1 MEKEKSFTKILIE
14 KIKLFF
20 VFLLLLSCA
29 NNNEKPSPSVFT
41 QKKYTAGQNIKIN
54 YTKDLNYKSVKTFL
68 ISEDNETIESYGR
81 QEYNSSF
88 IISRFLNKKVDF
100 QKKYFFV
107 LDFENEEML
116 DQVITPVSI
125 DASVIVNSF
134 CASLECKS
142 NSGNVVQE
150 VYNKIS
156 IELFKIAAVKVD
168 YTVVTPYESFSFT
181 HNFSSPTDVDW
192 LDGVVLKEVPE
203 ELTSYVATLHVK
215 AYDINNNFAE
225 TYLPFRV
232 VRPIEVKHFGKY
244 ELAETYEPVPV
255 TGCIP
260 GTIGNNVQYSES
272 ESETRQNSVGIT
284 LSRNWSNSDSTSV
297 NSTQM
302 EGITIS
308 ETEDT
313 VVSSSL
319 SESETVSE
327 SETNSFSNSESANIS
342 FSSTD
347 GENWSWSLGEAETQG
362 TSNSSTSSSNTGVNG
377 SVTTGFS
384 GEGSLPFLAKASGK
398 VEVSAGVSQGW
409 GSSDTNSSSSSD
421 TTSRGY
427 TTGGSAQNSASYG
440 SVSNDARSHSL
451 SGSYVLSSSTS
462 NTITEANG
470 KSSGRVW
477 NMSESIGSGRVVTE
491 GNSENISETIVT
503 SNSSSTTFSYSAYIP
518 RGRYGVFY
526 RQTSRYVKL
535 SEIITYDMDGFPSHA
550 GFIQMNS
557 WAWAP
562 ELSIGEDCL
571 NMPEPNLPQAT
582 CFISPCGE

>member
-1 MEKEKSFTKILIE
+1 MKKVLSSLLITFILITSCTTSNSTNKPE
-14 KIKLFF
+14 
-20 VFLLLLSCA
+20 VFL
-29 NNNEKPSPSVFT
+29 
-41 QKKYTAGQNIKIN
+41 QKKYTAGQNIEVK
-54 YTKDLNYKSVKTFL
+54 YTKDLGYESVKAFL
-68 ISEDNETIESYGR
+68 ISDNNSIVESYGR
-81 QEYNSSF
+81 QKYNTSF
-88 IISRFLNKKVDF
+88 FVNRFLNKKIDF
-100 QKKYFFV
+100 QKSYFLV
-107 LDFENEEML
+107 LDFESGDQL
-116 DQVITPVSI
+116 DQVVTPLEI
-125 DASVIVNSF
+125 DKSVIIKSF
-134 CASLECKS
+134 CSSLECDS

-150 VYNKIS
+150 TYNKIS
-156 IELFKIAAVKVD
+156 IELFKIAAIKIE
-168 YTVVTPYESFSFT
+168 YTIVTPYESFSFI
-181 HNFSSPTDVDW
+181 HDFNSPTDVDW
-192 LDGVVLKEVPE
+192 LDNVVLKEVPE
-203 ELTSYVATLHVK
+203 QYSSYVATLHVK
-215 AYDINNNFAE
+215 AYNKNNEFAE

-244 ELAETYEPVPV
+244 ELAETYEPIPV

-302 EGITIS
+302 EGISIG
-308 ETEDT
+308 ETENT

-327 SETNSFSNSESANIS
+327 SESNSYSNSESANIS
-342 FSSTD
+342 FNSSD

-362 TSNSSTSSSNTGVNG
+362 TSNSNTSSSNTGVNG

-409 GSSDTNSSSSSD
+409 GSSDTNSNSSSD

-427 TTGGSAQNSASYG
+427 TTGGSSQNSTSYG

-535 SEIITYDMDGFPSHA
+535 SEIITYDLDGFPSHA

-582 CFISPCGE
+582 CFIAPCGE

>member
-1 MEKEKSFTKILIE
+1 MKEIKLDKIFCFFIIFLLISCSNADLKEKIDLEVEKNQITSGKSF
-14 KIKLFF
+14 KL
-20 VFLLLLSCA
+20 S
-29 NNNEKPSPSVFT
+29 
-41 QKKYTAGQNIKIN
+41 
-54 YTKDLNYKSVKTFL
+54 YTKNLDYKTVNAFL
-68 ISEDNETIESYGR
+68 ISNKEEIIESYGI
-81 QEYNSSF
+81 QKYKDSF
-88 IISRFLNKKVDF
+88 IINRFLNKNIDF
-100 QKKYFFV
+100 QKNYFIA
-107 LDFENEEML
+107 LDFKNENNLTQVML
-116 DQVITPVSI
+116 PIQIGP
-125 DASVIVNSF
+125 SVIINSF
-134 CASLECKS
+134 CVSLDCDS

-150 VYNKIS
+150 VYNRINIS
-156 IELFKIAAVKVD
+156 LFKIAAVKIN
-168 YTVVTPYESFSFT
+168 YTIVTPYESFSYT
-181 HNFSSPTDVDW
+181 HNFSSPTDLDW
-192 LDGVVLKEVPE
+192 LDNVVLKKVPE
-203 ELTSYVATLHVK
+203 EYSSYVATLHVK
-215 AYDINNNFAE
+215 VYDIDNNYAE

-272 ESETRQNSVGIT
+272 ESEIRQNSVGIT

-302 EGITIS
+302 EGISIG

-319 SESETVSE
+319 SESETISE
-327 SETNSFSNSESANIS
+327 SESNSFSNSESANIS
-342 FSSTD
+342 FSSSD

-362 TSNSSTSSSNTGVNG
+362 TSNSSTNSSNTGVNG

-409 GSSDTNSSSSSD
+409 GSSDTNGSSSSD

-427 TTGGSAQNSASYG
+427 TTGGSAQNSTSYG
-440 SVSNDARSHSL
+440 SISNDVRSHSL

-477 NMSESIGSGRVVTE
+477 NMSESIGSGRIVTE

-535 SEIITYDMDGFPSHA
+535 SEIITYDLDGFPSHA

-582 CFISPCGE
+582 CFIAPCGE

>member
-1 MEKEKSFTKILIE
+1 MKEIKLDKVFCFLIVLLLNCCSNADLKEKIELEVEKSQITSGQSFK
-14 KIKLFF
+14 
-20 VFLLLLSCA
+20 VS
-29 NNNEKPSPSVFT
+29 
-41 QKKYTAGQNIKIN
+41 
-54 YTKDLNYKSVKTFL
+54 YTKNLDYKTVRAFL
-68 ISEDNETIESYGR
+68 ISNKEEIIESYGI
-81 QEYNSSF
+81 QEYKNSF
-88 IISRFLNKKVDF
+88 IVNRFLNKQIDF
-100 QKKYFFV
+100 QKNYFIV
-107 LDFENEEML
+107 LDFENENNLTQAML
-116 DQVITPVSI
+116 PIQIGP
-125 DASVIVNSF
+125 SVIIDSF
-134 CASLECKS
+134 CASLDCKS

-150 VYNKIS
+150 VYNRINIS
-156 IELFKIAAVKVD
+156 LFKIAAVKVD

-192 LDGVVLKEVPE
+192 LEGVVLKEVPE
-203 ELTSYVATLHVK
+203 ELSSYVATLHVK
-215 AYDINNNFAE
+215 AHDINNNFAE

-302 EGITIS
+302 EGISIS

-327 SETNSFSNSESANIS
+327 SESNSFSNSESANIS
-342 FSSTD
+342 FSSSD

-362 TSNSSTSSSNTGVNG
+362 TSNSSTSSSNTSVNG

-409 GSSDTNSSSSSD
+409 GSSDTNGSSSSD

-477 NMSESIGSGRVVTE
+477 NMSESISSGRVVTE

-535 SEIITYDMDGFPSHA
+535 SEIITYDLDGFPSHA

-582 CFISPCGE
+582 CFITPCGE

>member
-1 MEKEKSFTKILIE
+1 MKKGLSSLLIIFILLTSCTTSNSTNKPE
-14 KIKLFF
+14 
-20 VFLLLLSCA
+20 VFL
-29 NNNEKPSPSVFT
+29 
-41 QKKYTAGQNIKIN
+41 QKNYTAGQNIEVK
-54 YTKDLNYKSVKTFL
+54 YTEDLGYESVKAFL
-68 ISEDNETIESYGR
+68 ISDNNNIIENYGR
-81 QEYNSSF
+81 QKYNTSF
-88 IISRFLNKKVDF
+88 FVNRFLNKKIDF
-100 QKKYFFV
+100 QKSYFLV
-107 LDFENEEML
+107 LDFETEDKL
-116 DQVITPVSI
+116 DQVITQLEI
-125 DASVIVNSF
+125 DRSVIIKSF
-134 CASLECKS
+134 CASLECNS

-150 VYNKIS
+150 TYNKIS
-156 IELFKIAAVKVD
+156 IELFKIAAVKLE
-168 YTVVTPYESFSFT
+168 YTIVTPYESFSFT
-181 HNFSSPTDVDW
+181 HDFNSPTDVDW
-192 LDGVVLKEVPE
+192 LDNVVLKKVPE
-203 ELTSYVATLHVK
+203 QYSSYVATLHVK
-215 AYDINNNFAE
+215 AYDKNNDFAE

-302 EGITIS
+302 EGITIG
-308 ETEDT
+308 ETENT
-313 VVSSSL
+313 VISSSL
-319 SESETVSE
+319 SESETLSE
-327 SETNSFSNSESANIS
+327 SESNSYSNSESANIS
-342 FSSTD
+342 FNSTD

-362 TSNSSTSSSNTGVNG
+362 TSNSNTSSSNTGVNG

-409 GSSDTNSSSSSD
+409 GSSDTNGSSSSD

-427 TTGGSAQNSASYG
+427 TTGGSVQNSASYG

-535 SEIITYDMDGFPSHA
+535 SEIITYDLDGFPSHA